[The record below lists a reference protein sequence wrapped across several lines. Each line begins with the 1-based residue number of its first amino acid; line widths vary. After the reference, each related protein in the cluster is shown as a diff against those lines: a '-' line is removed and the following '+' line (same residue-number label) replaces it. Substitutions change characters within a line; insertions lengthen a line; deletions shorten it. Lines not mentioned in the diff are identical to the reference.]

1 MEKGEKTYT
10 IEFTEE
16 EIRIVHDVFNELT
29 NESLAKWT
37 TLIPQEGEYRSQEC
51 FQQWLTTGKFHSI
64 RMKSECILG
73 IEKTHSNRRG
83 DSSGEEQKEAIE
95 VFRGFL
101 K

>member
-1 MEKGEKTYT
+1 MDKEKTYT

-16 EIRIVHDVFNELT
+16 EMRIVHDVFNELT

-64 RMKSECILG
+64 RMKSGCILG
-73 IEKTHSNRRG
+73 IEKTHSNIEG
-83 DSSGEEQKEAIE
+83 DRNCNEKIE
-95 VFRGFL
+95 SVKVFRGFL